1 MRDVM
6 LIWADSIVYVLVRSR
21 NTWKRMCV
29 LRQHRNKGTKNEM
42 PWADNPR
49 PHCYFFV
56 SFFVKWCQKE
66 KRKKREED
74 FVCLGDDANVYVI
87 LEHYVYLIEFFGLL
101 PPLTFE
107 NKIKQSCS
115 THKTHTTAPCWSKT
129 DGWIRPKQN
138 HPSLIPTRQ
147 PYGQLSIKSMNK
159 KRSSDV
165 HYNEQNEHRVKL

>member
-1 MRDVM
+1 MCCFNIETRGLKMRWHEPITPKAP
-6 LIWADSIVYVLVRSR
+6 LLL
-21 NTWKRMCV
+21 
-29 LRQHRNKGTKNEM
+29 LR
-42 PWADNPR
+42 
-49 PHCYFFV
+49 FV
-56 SFFVKWCQKE
+56 FRQVVSERK
-66 KRKKREED
+66 KRKKGKKILSVWAMTPT
-74 FVCLGDDANVYVI
+74 FMLSSSTTFICLS
-87 LEHYVYLIEFFGLL
+87 FFGLL

-165 HYNEQNEHRVKL
+165 HYNEQNEH